1 MPRPL
6 IRKYLNILVKL
17 EALNDFI
24 YSTRHGLPSIILNT
38 YRIQVDNP
46 GMKDPYSHT

>member
-1 MPRPL
+1 M
-6 IRKYLNILVKL
+6 ISSIVHGMDYLV
-17 EALNDFI
+17 
-24 YSTRHGLPSIILNT
+24 SIILNT